1 MPQPQ
6 HKKLGKYEIR
16 QELGKGAMGVVYLA
30 YDTVL
35 ERDVALKVMAST
47 IVSDKELKER
57 FEREAKAVARLQH
70 PNIVTVYDLGYD
82 HEGAPFIAMELL
94 KGDDL
99 ENHMRAKPPTFVEK
113 IEIIM
118 QVCRG
123 LSHAHSN
130 GIVHRDIKPANIFVT
145 ASKDVKI
152 MDFGV
157 ARWMQSSQTQT
168 GAILGTADYMSPEQI
183 RGHKVDGRSDIF
195 SVGVIL
201 YRLLTKMKPFKGENI
216 QSVFFKILNS
226 DPPELKLPDGS
237 TIPELQAIVDRA
249 MAKDTAARY
258 ATANDMAED
267 LSQFLHKY
275 HGAVSEDTVF
285 ETAFDPGIAVDHDT
299 SGRGTRRPTT
309 MRPGSGSGRISGTS
323 PGGASR
329 TFRPSSGTVAPPTA
343 MGPTAG
349 GTVPQAR
356 PTAIVPPTRIAR
368 GPRPIVQPE
377 RKSPWLLVAVV
388 VLALAG
394 AAGGG
399 YWYVTTQSAPTVV
412 DLESSFEFANKAFEG
427 GELYE
432 AFRMVES
439 ILEKSPDNQR
449 ALELKKQIQEALAQ
463 QEQAETPTPAT
474 TTAPPAAAPSG
485 PTVAERAQAFREN
498 ALMALNSNDIAGAR
512 EAIAEGERLNP
523 SDARWAQLK
532 KQLASKEAELRQQSI
547 AQQREGLISGY
558 LKQAANAVE
567 ADDYDKA
574 IQAYDAILE
583 HDPNHQGAITGKI
596 QASNLKKQVELEQQR
611 QAELRQATLA
621 FNRDIIESQTDY
633 ALPPGKDDGPKG
645 FEAGGGVNV
654 KRATK
659 APTFPA
665 QLMIELNPT
674 NAQPGQPYVIRVRI
688 NNEGNRAITIKFLEL
703 ISSYGGK
710 SIGRGQRIP
719 PKVQKISPKATV
731 LLHEVPGTWTE
742 EQNKGSISAVVTLV
756 GDATLTKVISW

>member
-1 MPQPQ
+1 MSQPQ

-16 QELGKGAMGVVYLA
+16 KELGKGAMGVVYLA
-30 YDTVL
+30 YDPVL
-35 ERDVALKVMAST
+35 EREVALKVMAST

-82 HEGAPFIAMELL
+82 HEGSPFIAMELL

-99 ENHMRAKPPTFVEK
+99 ENHMRAKPPTFLEK
-113 IEIIM
+113 LEVIM

-201 YRLLTKMKPFKGENI
+201 YRLLTKKKPFKGENI

-249 MAKDTAARY
+249 MAKDAGARY
-258 ATANDMAED
+258 ATGNDMAEYIN
-267 LSQFLHKY
+267 QFLHRY

-285 ETAFDPGIAVDHDT
+285 DTAFDPGIAVDHDT

-309 MRPGSGSGRISGTS
+309 MRPGTGSGRIGGTS
-323 PGGASR
+323 PGGVSR
-329 TFRPSSGTVAPPTA
+329 TFRPTSGTAASPTA
-343 MGPTAG
+343 MGPAAG
-349 GTVPQAR
+349 GTMPQAR

-368 GPRPIVQPE
+368 VPRPVVQPE

-388 VLALAG
+388 ILALAG
-394 AAGGG
+394 AAGGS
-399 YWYVTTQSAPTVV
+399 YWYVTNRTGPTTA
-412 DLESSFEFANKAFEG
+412 DLDSRFQFAADAFDAGRLSQAFE
-427 GELYE
+427 
-432 AFRMVES
+432 AVEN
-439 ILEKSPDNQR
+439 ILAISPDNQR
-449 ALELKKQIQEALAQ
+449 ALDLREQIRKALDQ
-463 QEQAETPTPAT
+463 QEQPERPTPAT
-474 TTAPPAAAPSG
+474 TTAPPAASG
-485 PTVAERAQAFREN
+485 PTPAQRAQQFRDN
-498 ALMALNSNDIAGAR
+498 ALMALASDDIAGAHQ
-512 EAIAEGERLNP
+512 AIAEGEKLNP
-523 SDARWAQLK
+523 SDSRWAQLK
-532 KQLASKEAELRQQSI
+532 KQLAGKEAELRQQSI
-547 AQQREGLISGY
+547 AQQRDNLLTGY
-558 LKQAANAVE
+558 FKQAADAV
-567 ADDYDKA
+567 AAQDYDRA

-583 HDPNHQGAITGKI
+583 HDPNHQEAIMART
-596 QASNLKKQVELEQQR
+596 QAVNVKNQLELEQQR
-611 QAELRQATLA
+611 QAELRQAA
-621 FNRDIIESQTDY
+621 MAYNRDIIESGTEY
-633 ALPPGKDDGPKG
+633 AAPPGKSGGPKG
-645 FEAGGGVNV
+645 FEAGGGVKV
-654 KRATK
+654 KRATN
-659 APTFPA
+659 APTYPA

-674 NAQPGQPYVIRVRI
+674 NAQPGQPYVIRIRI
-688 NNEGNRAITIKFLEL
+688 NNEGNKAITIKYLEL

-710 SIGRGQRIP
+710 SIGRGKRIS

-731 LLHEVPGTWTE
+731 PLLEVSGTWTE
-742 EQNKGSISAVVTLV
+742 EQNKGSITAVVTLV

>member
-1 MPQPQ
+1 MPEPQ

-16 QELGKGAMGVVYLA
+16 KELGKGAMGVVYLA
-30 YDTVL
+30 YDPVL
-35 ERDVALKVMAST
+35 EREVALKVMAST

-82 HEGAPFIAMELL
+82 QEGSPFIAMELL
-94 KGDDL
+94 KGNDL
-99 ENHMRAKPPTFVEK
+99 EHHMRSQPPTFVEK

-201 YRLLTKMKPFKGENI
+201 YRLLTNKKPFKGENI

-226 DPPELKLPDGS
+226 DAPELKLPDGS
-237 TIPELQAIVDRA
+237 TIPELQTIVDRA
-249 MAKDTAARY
+249 MAKDAGARY

-267 LSQFLHKY
+267 LNQFLHKY

-285 ETAFDPGIAVDHDT
+285 DTAFDPGVAADHDT
-299 SGRGTRRPTT
+299 SGRGRRATT
-309 MRPGSGSGRISGTS
+309 MRPETGSGRIGGTS
-323 PGGASR
+323 PGGVSR
-329 TFRPSSGTVAPPTA
+329 TFRPSTGTVAPPTA
-343 MGPTAG
+343 MGATAG

-356 PTAIVPPTRIAR
+356 PTAVVPPTRIAR
-368 GPRPIVQPE
+368 GPRPVVQPE
-377 RKSPWLLVAVV
+377 RKSPWLFMVILVL
-388 VLALAG
+388 VLGGAG
-394 AAGGG
+394 AGG
-399 YWYVTTQSAPTVV
+399 YWYINNQPPPTTT
-412 DLESSFEFANKAFEG
+412 DLESRFEFATTAFEAG
-427 GELYE
+427 RLSQAFE
-432 AFRMVES
+432 AVEN
-439 ILEKSPDNQR
+439 ILAISPDNQQ
-449 ALELKKQIQEALAQ
+449 ALDLREKIREALAQ
-463 QEQAETPTPAT
+463 QEQETPAPAT
-474 TTAPPAAAPSG
+474 TTVPQPVTPSG
-485 PTVAERAQAFREN
+485 PTPAQRAQQVREDV
-498 ALMALNSNDIAGAR
+498 LMALASNDVARAR
-512 EAIAEGERLNP
+512 ELISQGERLTP
-523 SDARWAQLK
+523 SDSRWAQLK
-532 KQLASKEAELRQQSI
+532 EQLAGKERELRQQGI
-547 AQQREGLISGY
+547 AQQRDQLIARY
-558 LKQAANAVE
+558 LRQAADAVAAE
-567 ADDYDKA
+567 DYDKA

-583 HDPNHQGAITGKI
+583 HDSNHQGAITGKT
-596 QASNLKKQVELEQQR
+596 QALNLKRQLELEQQR
-611 QAELRQATLA
+611 QAELRQAAMA
-621 FNRDIIESQTDY
+621 FNRDIIESGTEY
-633 ALPPGKDDGPKG
+633 TAPPGKGEGPKG

-654 KRATK
+654 KRATS

-665 QLMIELNPT
+665 AVIIELNPT
-674 NAQPGQPYVIRVRI
+674 NAQPGQPYVVRVRL
-688 NNEGNRAITIKFLEL
+688 NNEGNKAITVKYLEL

-710 SIGRGQRIP
+710 SIGKGQRIP
-719 PKVQKISPKATV
+719 PKVQRISPKATA
-731 LLHEVPGTWTE
+731 LLHEVQSTWVE
-742 EQNKGSISAVVTLV
+742 EQNKGSITAIVTLV